1 MSRFVDPNN
10 LKTIDLGNGEWVK
23 IPSQFSFDQIGALSD
38 IKSNVGAQIGAL
50 LVSIV
55 KEWNIKNDEGI
66 VPPVTPENIK
76 LLDVKTIKIISEAV
90 VQMIEVE
97 KKV

>member
-38 IKSNVGAQIGAL
+38 IKSNVGA
-50 LVSIV
+50 
-55 KEWNIKNDEGI
+55 
-66 VPPVTPENIK
+66 
-76 LLDVKTIKIISEAV
+76 
-90 VQMIEVE
+90 
-97 KKV
+97 